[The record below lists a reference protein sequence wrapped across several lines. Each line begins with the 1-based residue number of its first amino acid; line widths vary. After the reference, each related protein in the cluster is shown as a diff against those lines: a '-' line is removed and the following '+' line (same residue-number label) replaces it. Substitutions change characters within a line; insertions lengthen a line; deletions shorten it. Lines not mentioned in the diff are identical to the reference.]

1 MLLLRIGYPFDS
13 PSFVCDLFFL
23 SKSEKGLWIFTLFL
37 QNFIV
42 ICQDV
47 SFFFHL
53 FKSGCWWAFL
63 SWRLVFLNSGF
74 FFFILD
80 ISSLIILFLPFYLF
94 SLPGTAFHHFD
105 FPFKFL
111 VFFLL
116 FPFLCLLYKMFWEI
130 YLIFII

>member
-47 SFFFHL
+47 SFFFICLNLAVGEL
-53 FKSGCWWAFL
+53 FWAGDL
-63 SWRLVFLNSGF
+63 CSSILDF